1 MYILDWSLKNEFI
14 ARSLKNEFISTPPK
28 KASDEKAV
36 GFFLSKQHVHHDD
49 LTFIFGKIMFP

>member
-36 GFFLSKQHVHHDD
+36 GFF
-49 LTFIFGKIMFP
+49 FIKTTRAS